1 MTPASALVALLL
13 LIGAA
18 SLHVPGCLPDE
29 DATIVSEAMFEV
41 PDIVVM
47 PFRFKNLT
55 ITHFTCP
62 SRQSLAQRKPSERR
76 DLQSGI
82 RTGGTHHNL
91 ERQTPTPIQLCGIM
105 GGSELF
111 KSKFNCDQS
120 SGNEPTLSDCGIFAT
135 EVIDSFVRPM
145 MVNLPPRAGLVI
157 SLFNNTCA
165 FVFLNDDVKDTYATC
180 VESITDIF
188 DNMAN
193 KCHSR
198 RDGFIGSV
206 QSRHSPGHPSMFNW
220 AVNIVSASS
229 LDN

>member
-13 LIGAA
+13 LTGAA

-41 PDIVVM
+41 PDIVAM
-47 PFRFKNLT
+47 PFRFKIST

-62 SRQSLAQRKPSERR
+62 SRQALAQQKPSERQ
-76 DLQSGI
+76 DLQGGVRI
-82 RTGGTHHNL
+82 GGTHHNL
-91 ERQTPTPIQLCGIM
+91 ERQTPTPIQLCGII

-111 KSKFNCDQS
+111 KSKFNCEQS
-120 SGNEPTLSDCGIFAT
+120 SANEPTLNDCGIFAT
-135 EVIDSFVRPM
+135 EVIDSEF
-145 MVNLPPRAGLVI
+145 LI
-157 SLFNNTCA
+157 SLFNNTCV
-165 FVFLNDDVKDTYATC
+165 FVFLNNDVSNTYATC

-193 KCHSR
+193 ECHSR

-206 QSRHSPGHPSMFNW
+206 QSRRSPGNPSALNW
-220 AVNIVSASS
+220 AVK
-229 LDN
+229 

>member
-13 LIGAA
+13 FTGAA

-29 DATIVSEAMFEV
+29 DATIVSEAMFEA
-41 PDIVVM
+41 PDIVAI

-55 ITHFTCP
+55 ITRFTCP
-62 SRQSLAQRKPSERR
+62 SREALAQQKPSERQ

-91 ERQTPTPIQLCGIM
+91 ERHSPTPIQLCGMM

-111 KSKFNCDQS
+111 KSKFNCEYD
-120 SGNEPTLSDCGIFAT
+120 
-135 EVIDSFVRPM
+135 
-145 MVNLPPRAGLVI
+145 

-165 FVFLNDDVKDTYATC
+165 FVFLNDDVNNTYATC

-193 KCHSR
+193 ECHSR

-206 QSRHSPGHPSMFNW
+206 QSRRSPGNPSMLNW
-220 AVNIVSASS
+220 AVK
-229 LDN
+229 